1 MSRHQTGHI
10 YESHGAFHLRYY
22 AEVDGV
28 RKHLSYRLCTKDRE
42 AGCGSPTAKAVVM
55 LGVSFMHALNSGE
68 KALKVFLLEREL
80 AELRGTTP
88 PSMKVR
94 AFWARVY
101 FPYIKNNL
109 KYSTWRGYRQVWKQ
123 HLNRHFKDLKLNEYK
138 APMMTKFLTNLTP
151 TMGHYTLANIKN
163 ITSGLFVHAVAI
175 GECESN
181 PIKDA
186 QVLGKQLPKGV
197 TKSYSLEEVENVISA
212 LVEHVDCQ
220 LIMALAFFLGLR
232 KGEIAGLQWG
242 DIDTDFVHVR
252 RAIGR
257 GQVGTPKTR
266 KSLRSVPL
274 IAPVR
279 LFLGLWRDGF
289 FRLGRCRRHREE
301 GCRDCCRGQSW
312 VFPSSQCETNPISLD
327 GLVAGVIRPTLEKT
341 GLPWKGLHAGRR
353 GLGTTLR
360 SLTGNSNAGRDMLGH
375 SNAQVTE
382 AHYEAAMPEAVMVGM
397 KLLEGKVKL

>member
-1 MSRHQTGHI
+1 MEEAGERKQKSAKLCSKDRNTGH
-10 YESHGAFHLRYY
+10 GA
-22 AEVDGV
+22 
-28 RKHLSYRLCTKDRE
+28 T
-42 AGCGSPTAKAVVM
+42 TAKAVVM
-55 LGVSFMHALNSGE
+55 LCEDFMRSINGGVQEEKSLTVVEFWDTIYRSFIE
-68 KALKVFLLEREL
+68 
-80 AELRGTTP
+80 T
-88 PSMKVR
+88 
-94 AFWARVY
+94 
-101 FPYIKNNL
+101 NL
-109 KYSTWRGYRQVWKQ
+109 KHSTVMGYKQ
-123 HLNRHFKDLKLNEYK
+123 IWDSRLKNHFSNSLLTGYK
-138 APMMTKFLTNLTP
+138 TSTHSIFLTQLATTLRPRTLTHIKFLASAIFAHATA
-151 TMGHYTLANIKN
+151 MGL
-163 ITSGLFVHAVAI
+163 V
-175 GECESN
+175 ESN
-181 PIKDA
+181 PIRDA
-186 QVLGKQLPKGV
+186 KVLGKMLPNGV
-197 TKSYSLEEVENVISA
+197 TQAYSLEEVENVIST

-279 LFLGLWRDGF
+279 LFLGLWRQ
-289 FRLGRCRRHREE
+289 R
-301 GCRDCCRGQSW
+301 CRGQSW
-312 VFPSSQCETNPISLD
+312 VFPSSQYETHPVSLD
-327 GLVAGVIRPTLEKT
+327 GLVAGVIRPTLEKA

-382 AHYEAAMPEAVMVGM
+382 AHYEAAMPEEVLRGM
-397 KLLEGKVKL
+397 RLLEGKVKPSVCPS